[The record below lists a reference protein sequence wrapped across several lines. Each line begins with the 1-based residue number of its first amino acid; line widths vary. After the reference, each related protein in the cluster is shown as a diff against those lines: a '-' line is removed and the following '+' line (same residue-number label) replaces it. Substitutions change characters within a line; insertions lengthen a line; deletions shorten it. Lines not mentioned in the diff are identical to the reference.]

1 MNLLKRKP
9 SLMLLLVAALL
20 ILLPLLAVLQYR
32 WLGEV
37 SAAERERMQ
46 ANLKTSAER
55 LCADFDRELTNAF
68 VQLQSPVLPNSD
80 QPAADFASRYR
91 RWMASTPNPKLIS
104 GIYRTSYDET
114 GGLKLWR
121 FNGSS
126 NVFESSE
133 WPENLLPLRRHF
145 ETQQST
151 QESTQKILQSI
162 LKRNE
167 ISPESFNSSKARGFI
182 LQVSTIQTADEI
194 PALIIPDIAQPFTPA
209 AIHMLAGQN
218 RACTIAML
226 NEELIRTEILPSLI
240 NRHFSIDG
248 VNDYN
253 LAIVRQG
260 SKREAIFK
268 SDARLPLEAFDQSD
282 AKASLF
288 KIRSDEL
295 DRIFVTTPAFQPI
308 TPNALHSARGDA
320 RDDTVKGQSS
330 RVAVRVLQ
338 SDVNIAQTTTETSSS
353 DRELKNNGSPKITI
367 KRPVS
372 LPIDSEG
379 GWQLLVKHRA
389 GSLDAAV
396 GNIRRRNLAIS
407 FGVLLLLGASVGF
420 IVISSRRA
428 QRLAAQQMEFVA
440 GVSHEL
446 RTPLAVICSA
456 AENLA
461 DGVPGLIDNR
471 DQIKR
476 YGGLIRDEGRRL
488 TGMVEQV
495 LEFAGA
501 QSGRKTYE
509 LRPTEPSRV
518 IEDVIAAC
526 HLQLEEGGFKLEK
539 NLASD
544 LPLVN
549 ADAAA
554 LSRAI
559 QNLLLNAMKYSGDN
573 RWIGLSAES
582 VMTDRGN
589 EVRIKVSDQGIGI
602 ASSELPHIFEPFYRG
617 KEVVASQIHGN
628 GLGLSLVKHIVE
640 AHSGK
645 VSVESKAKQGSE
657 FTLQLPTGPGV
668 ELKAERSQENYE
680 QTHLAR

>member
-55 LCADFDRELTNAF
+55 FCADFDRELTSAF
-68 VQLQSPVLPNSD
+68 VQLQSPILPNSD

-91 RWMASTPNPKLIS
+91 RWRASAPNPNLIS
-104 GIYRTSYDET
+104 DIYRSWFDET
-114 GGLKLWR
+114 GQLKLVR
-121 FNGSS
+121 FNASS
-126 NVFESSE
+126 NVFEPVE
-133 WPENLLPLRRHF
+133 WPEKLLPVRRRF
-145 ETQQST
+145 ELQNNT
-151 QESTQKILQSI
+151 QESTHKILQSI
-162 LKRNE
+162 FKQKNGL
-167 ISPESFNSSKARGFI
+167 PEVSSSARRGFI
-182 LQVSTIQTADEI
+182 LQVSGGQTADDI
-194 PALIIPDIAQPFTPA
+194 PALIIPDIAHPVSPESLHSLNLQK
-209 AIHMLAGQN
+209 
-218 RACTIAML
+218 RACTIAVL
-226 NEELIRTEILPSLI
+226 NDDLIKTEILPALI
-240 NRHFSIDG
+240 NRYFSIDG
-248 VNDYN
+248 ANEYN
-253 LAIVRQG
+253 LAVVRRG
-260 SKREAIFK
+260 AKREIVFR
-268 SDARLPLEAFDQSD
+268 SDAQMPLEAFDQSD
-282 AKASLF
+282 AKGSLF
-288 KIRSDEL
+288 KIRTDEL
-295 DRIFVTTPAFQPI
+295 DRIFVATTSFPPASPV
-308 TPNALHSARGDA
+308 PSAATEKDSAVQSG
-320 RDDTVKGQSS
+320 KGKSS

-338 SDVNIAQTTTETSSS
+338 SDVSVAETVKEAAPQEPG
-353 DRELKNNGSPKITI
+353 RKIEINRPLTI
-367 KRPVS
+367 PFENES
-372 LPIDSEG
+372 

-396 GNIRRRNLAIS
+396 GNIRRRNLFIS
-407 FGVLLLLGASVGF
+407 FGILLLLGASVGF

-461 DGVPGLIDNR
+461 DGVIDNS
-471 DQIKR
+471 DQIKL

-509 LRPTEPSRV
+509 LRQTDLSRV
-518 IEDVIAAC
+518 IEDAIAAC
-526 HLQLEEGGFKLEK
+526 HLQLQEGGFVFEK
-539 NLASD
+539 HIAED
-544 LPLVN
+544 LPPIN

-559 QNLLLNAMKYSGDN
+559 QNLLHNAMKYSGDN
-573 RWIGLSAES
+573 RWIGLSVKLDNPPDCPAEI
-582 VMTDRGN
+582 
-589 EVRIKVSDQGIGI
+589 RIKVSDRGIGI
-602 ASSELPHIFEPFYRG
+602 APSELAHIFEPFYRG

-640 AHSGK
+640 AHGGK
-645 VSVESKAKQGSE
+645 VSVESKAGQGSE
-657 FTLQLPTGPGV
+657 FTLQLPIAPAV
-668 ELKAERSQENYE
+668 ELKAETSQENYE